1 MKEILIIAGIFFV
14 IQLINVILNTL
25 KTLIMAK
32 TDNKHAS
39 AIINAITYGFYTIVV
54 QQVANLDLAITVS
67 VTIIT
72 NIIGVYISYNIMH
85 KTRKDNLWKI
95 EIVNKHSDKLNY
107 IENHL
112 TKYEIPFVRVTDKV
126 LNVYSY
132 SQTDS
137 TTVKSLI
144 EEYKCKYNITV
155 IEKTL

>member
-1 MKEILIIAGIFFV
+1 MKEILTIAGMFFI

-39 AIINAITYGFYTIVV
+39 AIINAITFGFYTIVV
-54 QQVANLDLAITVS
+54 QQVANLDLAITIS

-72 NIIGVYISYNIMH
+72 NIIGVYISYGIMH

-95 EIVNKHSDKLNY
+95 EIVSKYPGRLDC
-107 IENHL
+107 IERYL
-112 TKYEIPFVRVTDKV
+112 TKYEIPFVRITDKV

-132 SQTDS
+132 NQTDS
-137 TTVKSLI
+137 ITVKSLI
-144 EEYKCKYNITV
+144 ENYSCKYNITV
-155 IEKTL
+155 IEKML